1 VNAEVTPDGA
11 ALVFTSEAGDVSE
24 LQDRVQE
31 MAERHNRRSGVERG
45 PAMEDEDPGPDDTG
59 MMDRGAQGMDMHGR
73 EMEGA
78 MVGTRA
84 HAEDL
89 DNGARLVL
97 VPRDPS
103 DLPGLREHVR
113 AHVHDIAAVECP
125 AEQQRDPQAR
135 LAPPPER
142 SPSPIPDDLSPERP
156 VPDRPI
162 VPDPTVP
169 EPPDQPE
176 PIVPDAPQPLR

>member
-1 VNAEVTPDGA
+1 
-11 ALVFTSEAGDVSE
+11 VSE

-31 MAERHNRRSGVERG
+31 MAERHNRQIGAEAG
-45 PAMEDEDPGPDDTG
+45 PALEDEDPGPDDTG
-59 MMDRGAQGMDMHGR
+59 MMDRGAPGMDRHGGQD
-73 EMEGA
+73 MEEA
-78 MVGTRA
+78 MVGSRA
-84 HAEDL
+84 RAEDL

-113 AHVHDIAAVECP
+113 AHAHDIAAVECP
-125 AEQQRDPQAR
+125 AEQRRDPQAH
-135 LAPPPER
+135 LAPPPGR
-142 SPSPIPDDLSPERP
+142 SPSPIPDDLTPDRP

-169 EPPDQPE
+169 EPPEQPQ
-176 PIVPDAPQPLR
+176 PIAPDAPQPLR